1 MPGII
6 TIITLYRTETWT
18 ISREK
23 ADTLTCQALLQN
35 ITLYRAETW
44 TISTE
49 KADTLTCQALLQ

>member
-18 ISREK
+18 ISTEK

-49 KADTLTCQALLQ
+49 KADTLTFQ